1 MFTVG
6 IILLQI
12 TGSASLLAVNLL
24 YQFNVNMNNEG
35 TFDILFQIL
44 TNLIFIGISAEFFTA
59 FQFLGCIA
67 EFRHGQE
74 KRKTVDKVKCIIFG
88 YFYVSVGIFQLI
100 LHRYLKDKLIAV
112 LRVVRQLFVD
122 SAF

>member
-1 MFTVG
+1 M
-6 IILLQI
+6 
-12 TGSASLLAVNLL
+12 
-24 YQFNVNMNNEG
+24 
-35 TFDILFQIL
+35 

-112 LRVVRQLFVD
+112 LRVVRQLFLD
-122 SAF
+122 SAFQVPQYVHRLSIALFATVLLYGLCISTV